1 VSLIHSA
8 IVSRRLQFIGA
19 AAAVLVV
26 VGLSTRWSAPEVL
39 AASSC
44 NLTGVERVI
53 AVGDVHGAYDRFV
66 EILTVTGVIDDRQRW
81 SGGKT
86 HLVQTGDVLDR
97 GPDSRKAIDLLRRL
111 QDEAARA
118 GGAVH
123 PLLGN
128 HEAMRMLGDMRYT
141 VPGEYQA
148 FVTPD
153 SDNMKQRLLRSSPP
167 DARDEIMKTPLGFTE
182 MRVAYGRDGE
192 YGKWLRTLDAV
203 VKIDGVLFLHG
214 GISPSVAS
222 RSCDAINDTIRKEL
236 SSDIEKTRANPQNS
250 LTARE
255 DGPLWYRGL
264 AVQPEDKFAADLD
277 RILTAQH
284 ARAIVVSHTVATS
297 LRVTPRFGGKVIQMD
312 TGMQPAY
319 VPTGRASALEIQ
331 NGVFTAIYTDRKDL
345 LPVPPVET
353 QHGQPASGR

>member
-1 VSLIHSA
+1 MV
-8 IVSRRLQFIGA
+8 
-19 AAAVLVV
+19 
-26 VGLSTRWSAPEVL
+26 

-44 NLTGVERVI
+44 NLTGIERVI

-66 EILTVTGVIDDRQRW
+66 EILTIAGVIDDRQRW
-81 SGGKT
+81 AGGKT
-86 HLVQTGDVLDR
+86 HLVQTGDVVDR
-97 GPDSRKAIDLLRRL
+97 GPESRKSLDLLRRL

-153 SDNMKQRLLRSSPP
+153 SDGMKQRLLRSSPP
-167 DARDEIMKTPLGFTE
+167 EARDEIMKTPLGFTE

-192 YGKWLRTLDAV
+192 YGKWLRTLDSI

-214 GISPSVAS
+214 GISPGVAS
-222 RSCDAINDTIRKEL
+222 RSCDAINDAVRKEL
-236 SSDIEKTRANPQNS
+236 SSDIEKTRANPMAS
-250 LTARE
+250 MVARE

-264 AVQPEDKFAADLD
+264 ALQPEDKFAADLD
-277 RILTAQH
+277 RILAAQH

-297 LRVTPRFGGKVIQMD
+297 LRVTTRFGGKVIQMD

-319 VPTGRASALEIQ
+319 VQTGRASALEIQ

>member
-1 VSLIHSA
+1 MAS
-8 IVSRRLQFIGA
+8 A
-19 AAAVLVV
+19 AA
-26 VGLSTRWSAPEVL
+26 L
-39 AASSC
+39 AALATTSPTGIQAASSSC
-44 NLTGVERVI
+44 NLTGVDRVI

-66 EILTVTGVIDDRQRW
+66 EILTITGVVDDRQRW
-81 SGGKT
+81 SGGRA
-86 HLVQTGDVLDR
+86 HFVQTGDVVDR
-97 GPDSRKAIDLLRRL
+97 GPDSRKALDLLRRL

-118 GGAVH
+118 GGGVH

-153 SDNMKQRLLRSSPP
+153 SAELKQRLFRSSPA
-167 DARDEIMKTPLGFTE
+167 DARDEIMKAPLGLIE

-192 YGKWLRTLDAV
+192 YGKWLRTLDAI
-203 VKIDGVLFLHG
+203 VKIDGVEFMHG
-214 GISPSVAS
+214 GISPALAS

-236 SSDIEKTRANPQNS
+236 TGDIEKTRANPRAS
-250 LTARE
+250 LTARD

-264 AVQPEDKFAADLD
+264 ALQPEDTFAPELD
-277 RILTAQH
+277 RILAAQH

-319 VPTGRASALEIQ
+319 VPTGRVSALEIQ
-331 NGVFTAIYTDRKDL
+331 HGVFTAIYTDRKDL
-345 LPVPPVET
+345 LPVPPPVET
-353 QHGQPASGR
+353 QHGQPVPGR